1 MIRDEGCELQE
12 HGEFAPRITTL
23 LLNAMIMTG
32 AAA

>member
-1 MIRDEGCELQE
+1 MFRDEGCELQE
-12 HGEFAPRITTL
+12 HGEIALRKTTL